1 MLVDVEFVVC
11 WLMSNSSGV
20 AAYRVEPM
28 FCCLLPCIRAAF
40 QIGDTCASSGGA
52 AQVGF
57 QHQTAHRAICQVC
70 KRGVCVPRHCSHQSA
85 PSGFRDAADAAAAC
99 PGSAA
104 GLSDFWIPG
113 LPHAI
118 SVHAFLFFLPQ
129 RRRGDQRTART
140 DVVHKFVAGQHAG
153 AGAGARLW
161 ASVGAKLQRVSLQ
174 QPEQQH
180 GLAAASL
187 GNSVCQG
194 EKLHAKD
201 AGNVAWT
208 MSPNFIA
215 FGTSRLLV
223 TS

>member
-1 MLVDVEFVVC
+1 ML
-11 WLMSNSSGV
+11 
-20 AAYRVEPM
+20 
-28 FCCLLPCIRAAF
+28 CCPLPCTRAAI
-40 QIGDTCASSGGA
+40 QIGDTCASLGGA
-52 AQVGF
+52 AQFGF
-57 QHQTAHRAICQVC
+57 QNQAAYRAICQVC
-70 KRGVCVPRHCSHQSA
+70 KRGVCVPRHCAHQSA

-104 GLSDFWIPG
+104 GLSDSWIPG

-118 SVHAFLFFLPQ
+118 SIHAFLFFLPQ
-129 RRRGDQRTART
+129 RRRGDKRTART

-187 GNSVCQG
+187 RDSICHRLRMGCGEAKEAIAAPAFSSAGQPAAMKVPRARRAVEGAGQG
-194 EKLHAKD
+194 CRK
-201 AGNVAWT
+201 
-208 MSPNFIA
+208 
-215 FGTSRLLV
+215 RCCV
-223 TS
+223 TVD